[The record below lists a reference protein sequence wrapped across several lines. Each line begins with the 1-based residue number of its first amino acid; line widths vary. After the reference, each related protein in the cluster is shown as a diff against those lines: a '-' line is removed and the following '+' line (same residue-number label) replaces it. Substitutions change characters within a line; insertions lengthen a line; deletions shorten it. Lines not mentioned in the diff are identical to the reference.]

1 MRPVQIGPCKGC
13 GGTLEH
19 QESPQSVLC
28 AECRYKATNPPPT
41 VEYRQVGNV
50 PYAFGLLLYTML
62 SMGAGILMG
71 WAMRGGGL

>member
-13 GGTLEH
+13 GSTLEH
-19 QESPQSVLC
+19 QQDPLTVLC
-28 AECRYKATNPPPT
+28 DGCRYQATNPPPT
-41 VEYRQVGNV
+41 VEYHRVGNV

-62 SMGAGILMG
+62 AIGTGILMG